1 MNPSSK
7 TKEQNSKDDAE
18 NLLHGIVFEKAPKT
32 ECDDPTCEDRVS
44 LRSELSSA
52 DNGIEIGEPEKEVET
67 QESSISTDK
76 KTVEK
81 EFIQKEDKN
90 GVTIL
95 PNHESSDFPE
105 EDDVPKNLR
114 GLP

>member
-1 MNPSSK
+1 MNLSLK
-7 TKEQNSKDDAE
+7 TKEQNSKEDAE
-18 NLLHGIVFEKAPKT
+18 NLLHGIVFEKAQKT
-32 ECDDPTCEDRVS
+32 ECDDPSCKDRTS
-44 LRSELSSA
+44 LQSEFSSA
-52 DNGIEIGEPEKEVET
+52 DKGIEIEEPEKEPET
-67 QESSISTDK
+67 LKSLDDTDK

-81 EFIQKEDKN
+81 EYIQKEDKN